1 MSTEHH
7 HAPLSRARRRALQ
20 ALYQWHLNPS
30 PAAEIIAQF
39 AAAQDFAGVD
49 KPHFT
54 ELVSGVTGGAATL
67 DKALQALLDR
77 PLAQIDPLERT
88 ILRLAAYELLHCPAI
103 PARVVINEAVD
114 LAHRF
119 GATAGHAYVNAVT
132 DRLARQARAAEF
144 DTP

>member
-1 MSTEHH
+1 MNTDRG

-30 PAAEIIAQF
+30 PAAGIVAQF
-39 AAAQDFAGVD
+39 TTEQDFAGVD
-49 KPHFT
+49 KTHFT
-54 ELVSGVTGGAATL
+54 ELVSGVIRDAAAL
-67 DKALQALLDR
+67 DEALQGLLDR
-77 PLAQIDPLERT
+77 PLVQIDPLERT
-88 ILRLAAYELLHCPAI
+88 ILRLAAFELMHCPEV

-132 DRLARQARAAEF
+132 DRLAHRVRAAEF
-144 DTP
+144 AAE